1 MLGDDEPLR
10 ADLIQ
15 DLMCQ
20 GTVDFVELGRRHG
33 MDAHRLLMRVVVA
46 CFDRYSVW

>member
-1 MLGDDEPLR
+1 MLDEDDLLR

-15 DLMCQ
+15 DVMCQ

-33 MDAHRLLMRVVVA
+33 MDAHRLLMRVVAV
-46 CFDRYSVW
+46 CFDR